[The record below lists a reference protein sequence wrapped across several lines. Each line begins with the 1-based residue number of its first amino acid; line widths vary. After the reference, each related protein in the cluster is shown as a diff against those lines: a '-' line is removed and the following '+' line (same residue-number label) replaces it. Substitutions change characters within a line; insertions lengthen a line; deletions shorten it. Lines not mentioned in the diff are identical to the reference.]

1 MEQEYPLS
9 AQAQLSDSLLQTR
22 QSVPG
27 FEKLVRIGRRD
38 AVLIEH
44 IVPLTGSAS
53 GEPRAVA
60 KKVRRDRSQ
69 IGFWPV
75 YFIPTML
82 TNSCKPGERFLNQVG
97 GIVSTRAT
105 NEEPEQT
112 RRMISI
118 QSIKA
123 NSLSRQWPILGRE
136 RILFAQEIRQRDLT
150 GVRHLHRISGHA

>member
-44 IVPLTGSAS
+44 IVPLKGSAS

-60 KKVRRDRSQ
+60 KEVRRGRSK

-75 YFIPTML
+75 DFIPTML
-82 TNSCKPGERFLNQVG
+82 TTSCKPGERFMNRSG
-97 GIVSTRAT
+97 GTVSPRVPTAEK
-105 NEEPEQT
+105 N
-112 RRMISI
+112 
-118 QSIKA
+118 
-123 NSLSRQWPILGRE
+123 GRE
-136 RILFAQEIRQRDLT
+136 AGSE
-150 GVRHLHRISGHA
+150 